1 MAIKTITLPG
11 LGESVTEAS
20 ISNWLVKPGDIVERY
35 QPIAEATSDK
45 VTTDIP
51 SDFAGI
57 VKELLVELDTDIAI
71 HEPIMTIEVEGTE
84 VKEATTSEATE
95 TAMIPEEKPAVQQE
109 TVEAPLASMSGA
121 IASNE
126 EANKE
131 IDVFSETKK
140 MSTEGMRYSP
150 AVLKISQERGID
162 LSQVKGTG
170 RNGRITRKDVL
181 NFTPSEQP
189 AAAENQQ
196 LIAEE
201 KTVEAPAPLSPGN
214 DTVVKPDGVRKAIA
228 KRMVQ
233 SVNEI
238 PHAWLMVEAD
248 VTELVKLRNAHKD
261 EFKKQE
267 GISLSFYPF
276 FIKAVVQALKKHPK
290 MNASWV
296 DNEIT
301 YFKDINISVAVA
313 TDEHLFVPVI
323 KNADEYSVMGIAKEV
338 NRLAQAAR
346 NHTLKPEQMQGGT
359 ITVNNT
365 GSFGSVMSQ
374 GIINYP
380 QAAILQIESINKR
393 VVPTDDGGFK
403 FADMINLCL
412 SIDHR
417 ILDGLA
423 AGRFLAD
430 VKENLKQFKNESDI
444 Y

>member
-1 MAIKTITLPG
+1 MAIKTIVLPG

-20 ISNWLVKPGDIVERY
+20 ITNWLVQPGDQIERY

-45 VTTDIP
+45 VTTEIP
-51 SDFAGI
+51 SDFVGI
-57 VKELLVELDTDIAI
+57 VKELLVELDKDIPI
-71 HEPIMTIEVEGTE
+71 HDPIMTIEVADMQEEEE
-84 VKEATTSEATE
+84 VAESQDLSTNDDSAAED
-95 TAMIPEEKPAVQQE
+95 
-109 TVEAPLASMSGA
+109 AP
-121 IASNE
+121 
-126 EANKE
+126 EANNQ
-131 IDVFSETKK
+131 
-140 MSTEGMRYSP
+140 MRYSP
-150 AVLKISQERGID
+150 AVFKLSQDRNID
-162 LSQVKGTG
+162 LVQVTGTG
-170 RNGRITRKDVL
+170 RHGRITRKDIL
-181 NFTPSEQP
+181 NFQP
-189 AAAENQQ
+189 KKAAEKSGIVSSAVATEVMQ
-196 LIAEE
+196 
-201 KTVEAPAPLSPGN
+201 S
-214 DTVVKPDGVRKAIA
+214 DGIRKAIA

-238 PHAWLMVEAD
+238 PHAWMMVEAD
-248 VTELVKLRNAHKD
+248 VTELVKLRNSHKTA
-261 EFKKQE
+261 FKEQE
-267 GISLSFYPF
+267 GISLSYYPF
-276 FIKAVVQALKKHPK
+276 FIKAVAQALNKHPR

-301 YFKDINISVAVA
+301 FFKDINVSIAVA

-323 KNADEYSVMGIAKEV
+323 RNADELSVKGIAKEI
-338 NRLAQAAR
+338 NRLAKAVR
-346 NHTLKPEQMQGGT
+346 NNSLTAEQMQGGT

-393 VVPTDDGGFK
+393 VLPTEEGGLK
-403 FADMINLCL
+403 FANMINLCL

-430 VKENLKQFKNESDI
+430 VKNNLLQFNNEADI

>member
-1 MAIKTITLPG
+1 MAIKTIVLPG

-20 ISNWLVKPGDIVERY
+20 ITNWLVQPGDQIERY

-45 VTTDIP
+45 VTTEIP
-51 SDFAGI
+51 SDFAGT
-57 VKELLVELDTDIAI
+57 VKELLVELDKDIPI
-71 HEPIMTIEVEGTE
+71 HDPIMTIEVAGEQEEEE
-84 VKEATTSEATE
+84 VAEDHDKSLNDDASAKDV
-95 TAMIPEEKPAVQQE
+95 PEEKHQ
-109 TVEAPLASMSGA
+109 
-121 IASNE
+121 
-126 EANKE
+126 
-131 IDVFSETKK
+131 
-140 MSTEGMRYSP
+140 MRYSP
-150 AVLKISQERGID
+150 AVLKLSQERHID
-162 LSQVKGTG
+162 LSQVTGTG
-170 RNGRITRKDVL
+170 RHGRITRKDIL
-181 NFTPSEQP
+181 NFQPQKAAEKSETVTP
-189 AAAENQQ
+189 AAATEVMQ
-196 LIAEE
+196 
-201 KTVEAPAPLSPGN
+201 T
-214 DTVVKPDGVRKAIA
+214 DGVRKAIA

-238 PHAWLMVEAD
+238 PHAWMMVEAD
-248 VTELVKLRNAHKD
+248 VTELVKLRNAHKTT
-261 EFKKQE
+261 FKEQE

-276 FIKAVVQALKKHPK
+276 FIKAVAQALKKHPK

-301 YFKDINISVAVA
+301 FFKDINISIAVA
-313 TDEHLFVPVI
+313 TDDHLFVPVI
-323 KNADEYSVMGIAKEV
+323 RNADELSVKGIAKEV
-338 NRLAQAAR
+338 DRLAKAVR
-346 NHTLKPEQMQGGT
+346 NNSLTSEQMQGGT

-393 VVPTDDGGFK
+393 VIPTEEGGLK

-430 VKENLKQFKNESDI
+430 VKSNLLQFNNESDI

>member
-1 MAIKTITLPG
+1 MAIKTIVLPG

-20 ISNWLVKPGDIVERY
+20 ITNWLVQPGDQVERY

-45 VTTDIP
+45 VTTEIP
-51 SDFAGI
+51 SDFAGT
-57 VKELLVELDTDIAI
+57 VKELLVELDKDIPI
-71 HEPIMTIEVEGTE
+71 HDPIMTIEVAGEQEEEE
-84 VKEATTSEATE
+84 VAEDHDKSLNDDASAKDV
-95 TAMIPEEKPAVQQE
+95 PEEKHQ
-109 TVEAPLASMSGA
+109 
-121 IASNE
+121 
-126 EANKE
+126 
-131 IDVFSETKK
+131 
-140 MSTEGMRYSP
+140 MRYSP
-150 AVLKISQERGID
+150 AVLKLSQERHID
-162 LSQVKGTG
+162 LSQVTGTG
-170 RNGRITRKDVL
+170 RHGRITRKDIL
-181 NFTPSEQP
+181 NFQPQKAAEKSETVTP
-189 AAAENQQ
+189 AAATEVMQ
-196 LIAEE
+196 
-201 KTVEAPAPLSPGN
+201 T
-214 DTVVKPDGVRKAIA
+214 DGVRKAIA

-238 PHAWLMVEAD
+238 PHAWMMVEAD
-248 VTELVKLRNAHKD
+248 VTELVKLRNAHKTT
-261 EFKKQE
+261 FKEQE

-276 FIKAVVQALKKHPK
+276 FIKAVAQALKKHPK

-301 YFKDINISVAVA
+301 FFKDINISIAVA
-313 TDEHLFVPVI
+313 TDDHLFVPVI
-323 KNADEYSVMGIAKEV
+323 RNADELSVKGIAKEV
-338 NRLAQAAR
+338 DRLAKAVR
-346 NHTLKPEQMQGGT
+346 NNSLTSEQMQGGT

-393 VVPTDDGGFK
+393 VIPTEEGGLK

-430 VKENLKQFKNESDI
+430 VKSNLLQFNNESDI

>member
-1 MAIKTITLPG
+1 MAIKTIVLPG

-20 ISNWLVKPGDIVERY
+20 ITNWLVQPGDQIERY

-45 VTTDIP
+45 VTTEIP
-51 SDFAGI
+51 SDFAGT
-57 VKELLVELDTDIAI
+57 VKELLVELDKDIPI
-71 HEPIMTIEVEGTE
+71 HDPIMTIEVAGEQEEEE
-84 VKEATTSEATE
+84 VAEDHDKSLNDDASAKDV
-95 TAMIPEEKPAVQQE
+95 PEEKHQ
-109 TVEAPLASMSGA
+109 
-121 IASNE
+121 
-126 EANKE
+126 
-131 IDVFSETKK
+131 
-140 MSTEGMRYSP
+140 MRYSP
-150 AVLKISQERGID
+150 AVLKLSQERHID
-162 LSQVKGTG
+162 LSQVTGTG
-170 RNGRITRKDVL
+170 RLGRITRKDIL
-181 NFTPSEQP
+181 NFQPQKAAEKSETVTP
-189 AAAENQQ
+189 AAATEVMQ
-196 LIAEE
+196 
-201 KTVEAPAPLSPGN
+201 T
-214 DTVVKPDGVRKAIA
+214 DGVRKAIA

-238 PHAWLMVEAD
+238 PHAWMMVEAD
-248 VTELVKLRNAHKD
+248 VTELVKLRNAHKTT
-261 EFKKQE
+261 FKEQE

-276 FIKAVVQALKKHPK
+276 FIKAVAQALKKHPK

-301 YFKDINISVAVA
+301 FFKDINISIAVA
-313 TDEHLFVPVI
+313 TDDHLFVPVI
-323 KNADEYSVMGIAKEV
+323 RNADELSVKGIAKEV
-338 NRLAQAAR
+338 DRLAKAVR
-346 NHTLKPEQMQGGT
+346 NNSLTSEQMQGGT

-393 VVPTDDGGFK
+393 VIPTEEGGLK

-430 VKENLKQFKNESDI
+430 VKSNLLQFNNESDI

>member
-1 MAIKTITLPG
+1 MVIKTITLPG

-20 ISNWLVKPGDIVERY
+20 ISNWLVKPGDSVERY

-45 VTTDIP
+45 VTTEIP
-51 SDFAGI
+51 SDFEGT
-57 VKELLVELDTDIAI
+57 VKELLVELDTDIPI
-71 HEPIMTIEVEGTE
+71 HAPIMTIEVAGTDGE
-84 VKEATTSEATE
+84 KAVVAL
-95 TAMIPEEKPAVQQE
+95 EEEPDIQEE
-109 TVEAPLASMSGA
+109 TVEAPVACMSGA
-121 IASNE
+121 IASNM
-126 EANKE
+126 EANK
-131 IDVFSETKK
+131 DVETSDKVEK
-140 MSTEGMRYSP
+140 ISGEGMRYSP
-150 AVLKISQERGID
+150 AVLKISQEKGID

-181 NFTPSEQP
+181 NYTPAEQP
-189 AAAENQQ
+189 EAVQPAQTGQPTQQ
-196 LIAEE
+196 ITDE
-201 KTVEAPAPLSPGN
+201 KPSVQLNEQHEGQN
-214 DTVVKPDGVRKAIA
+214 TVVQPDGVRKAIA

-248 VTELVKLRNAHKD
+248 VTELVKLRNAYK
-261 EFKKQE
+261 ENFKKQE

-296 DNEIT
+296 NNEIT

-323 KNADEYSVMGIAKEV
+323 KHADEYSVMGIAKEV

-346 NHTLKPEQMQGGT
+346 NNTLKPEQMQGGT

-423 AGRFLAD
+423 AGRFLAE